1 VAVRRPALREV
12 ARLVRRVTA
21 VDPVVPLAAVTVV
34 DPVVQLAV
42 VTVVDPVVQLA
53 VVTVVATGGRREIAD
68 RVRPAEIVTI
78 EIDRRA
84 RH

>member
-42 VTVVDPVVQLA
+42 VTVV
-53 VVTVVATGGRREIAD
+53 ATGGRREIAD

>member
-1 VAVRRPALREV
+1 MAVRRPALREV

-42 VTVVDPVVQLA
+42 VTVV
-53 VVTVVATGGRREIAD
+53 ATGGRREIAD

>member
-1 VAVRRPALREV
+1 MRRPALREV

-21 VDPVVPLAAVTVV
+21 ADPVARLVRRVTAVDPVVHLAAVTVVDPVVPLAAVTVV
-34 DPVVQLAV
+34 A
-42 VTVVDPVVQLA
+42 TV
-53 VVTVVATGGRREIAD
+53 GRREIAD